1 LIEVLKLCDAPQE
14 VIEKLRALI
23 SKQVKEDDNRFSVSV
38 DVKVYKLLRG
48 VNKMVFRA
56 VADEFAQGATL
67 YETWNFVHEYYSYIS
82 RFNKALEYKGWE
94 TYVSREVLKLVERGY
109 AQASDYE
116 ALREL
121 VRSRKKLKRFKSMW
135 KATSKKIIIRP
146 IAEEIRKLPPR
157 PSKKRLEIEAFEKR
171 AVVRGLCGKSLVLD
185 F

>member
-1 LIEVLKLCDAPQE
+1 
-14 VIEKLRALI
+14 
-23 SKQVKEDDNRFSVSV
+23 
-38 DVKVYKLLRG
+38 
-48 VNKMVFRA
+48 M
-56 VADEFAQGATL
+56 
-67 YETWNFVHEYYSYIS
+67 
-82 RFNKALEYKGWE
+82 
-94 TYVSREVLKLVERGY
+94 ERGY

>member
-1 LIEVLKLCDAPQE
+1 MFKGLRGAKRSTNSRRSPDLIEVLKLCDAPQE

-94 TYVSREVLKLVERGY
+94 GKPTSLAKSSSSWRG
-109 AQASDYE
+109 A
-116 ALREL
+116 
-121 VRSRKKLKRFKSMW
+121 M
-135 KATSKKIIIRP
+135 P
-146 IAEEIRKLPPR
+146 
-157 PSKKRLEIEAFEKR
+157 KR
-171 AVVRGLCGKSLVLD
+171 ATTKPFASS
-185 F
+185 